1 MADDTGTIGASHEEI
16 TMNFAEANSKTKKL
30 YKVAGLNK
38 WLDRKIGKKKAKVY
52 SFSILSGVDCPFAKL
67 CKSKANVDDNGKRTI
82 KDGVHTKF
90 RCFSATQEVQ
100 YDDVYR
106 TRKENHDIIHSYD
119 TAGEMASSIL
129 SSIPEDAG
137 VVRIH
142 IAGDFFSEEYFRAW
156 LMVSSMRPDVL
167 FYAYTKS
174 LKYWVRNRT
183 WIPENLVLTAS
194 RGGADDAMIRRHKL
208 RSAKVV
214 FSKQEAEK
222 YGLEID
228 DDDST
233 ASDPTK
239 RDQSFALLIHGTQP
253 AGTKASKALQKLK
266 RDGIMEKANKQ
277 LVVL

>member
-1 MADDTGTIGASHEEI
+1 MI
-16 TMNFAEANSKTKKL
+16 FAEANSKTKKL

-82 KDGVHTKF
+82 KDGTHTKF
-90 RCFSATQEVQ
+90 RCFSASQEVQ
-100 YDDVYR
+100 YDDVYDN
-106 TRKENHDIIHSYD
+106 RKHNHDIVHGYD
-119 TAGEMASSIL
+119 NSVDLAHAIVNA
-129 SSIPEDAG
+129 IPEDAG

-142 IAGDFFSEEYFRAW
+142 VAGDFFSEVYFKAW
-156 LMVSSMRPDVL
+156 ILVSIMRPDIL

-174 LKYWVRNRT
+174 LKYWVRNKT
-183 WIPENLVLTAS
+183 WIPENFVLTAS
-194 RGGADDAMIRRHKL
+194 RGGASDDMIRRHKL

-214 FSKQEAEK
+214 FSKKEAEK

-239 RDQSFALLIHGTQP
+239 RNQSFALLIHGTQP
-253 AGTKASKALQKLK
+253 ANSKASKALQRLK
-266 RDGIMEKANKQ
+266 RDGIMAKASKQ